1 MWDLPRPGLEPV
13 SHALAGRFSTTAPP
27 GKPYIFDVTSYFF
40 LSCEGWFH
48 VIYLPKK
55 FSSAVTVE
63 VEAAKI
69 NSSHWIVSP
78 NKPSRLQ
85 SLRLMRSFLTRFSI
99 SLNTSYIHLGIMQ
112 RPQPGFGCLRLCFIL
127 FFFSVPFPFLPL
139 YSLPSLLP
147 SILLSFPPSVPSF
160 LPSLLPTFTMSCFFF
175 SQKTMINS
183 ISLHVHRFFKYF
195 THFKIFPWGI
205 SHKNS
210 HLLTISSSQ
219 KGNME
224 MSIKIGL
231 EFNLAL
237 HFKLKLISSY
247 IHSPMSENWFSVK
260 YKYGYNSTAF

>member
-147 SILLSFPPSVPSF
+147 SILLSFPPSVFVF
-160 LPSLLPTFTMSCFFF
+160 LLPKGLLLICVCCHEHASLLVMGSYSSCMFEDIF
-175 SQKTMINS
+175 
-183 ISLHVHRFFKYF
+183 ISPLFLKDILKSWLEKLH
-195 THFKIFPWGI
+195 W
-205 SHKNS
+205 
-210 HLLTISSSQ
+210 
-219 KGNME
+219 
-224 MSIKIGL
+224 
-231 EFNLAL
+231 
-237 HFKLKLISSY
+237 
-247 IHSPMSENWFSVK
+247 
-260 YKYGYNSTAF
+260 